1 MQFIYENYG
10 FHVLDRTLK
19 LCVGTWEDEASS
31 LAAGILKGI
40 AMMVVA
46 YQDKLKDALFQSK
59 LGCVSIKE
67 ITRTAKERN
76 NGAMGYAEALYIF
89 YTKKMKYQPKLST
102 LQNVK
107 KIAKGQRPVIDDTEL
122 VENAESLEGQDILID
137 DEPEENDFAPDEENP
152 TDE

>member
-1 MQFIYENYG
+1 
-10 FHVLDRTLK
+10 
-19 LCVGTWEDEASS
+19 
-31 LAAGILKGI
+31 
-40 AMMVVA
+40 
-46 YQDKLKDALFQSK
+46 
-59 LGCVSIKE
+59 
-67 ITRTAKERN
+67 
-76 NGAMGYAEALYIF
+76 MGLYIF
-89 YTKKMKYQPKLST
+89 YTKKMKYPPKLST